1 MRTPIKDFYGRVLG
15 YVEDKSN
22 GDRVAYDFYGRVL
35 GTFIKKRNV
44 TTDFYGRVLG
54 QGDFVVSL
62 IRESTLKK

>member
-22 GDRVAYDFYGRVL
+22 GDRVAYNFYGKVL